1 MYVERDYLAIRKAG
15 GVILNPV
22 GYLVVHH
29 IEVVGPKASESL
41 PYLVIWPTDERCH
54 ELVEIS
60 LHLRQVFI
68 DGLSD
73 HVLDLS
79 GVVVIHAQA
88 YDGGL
93 PPKPTRDDGRAEL
106 IAEVGAQVSIWR
118 RDSEKRRRERS

>member
-1 MYVERDYLAIRKAG
+1 MYVERDYLAIRQCG
-15 GVILNPV
+15 GVVLNPV

-41 PYLVIWPTDERCH
+41 PYLVIWPTDKRCH

-73 HVLDLS
+73 RVLDLS
-79 GVVVIHAQA
+79 GVVVTHA
-88 YDGGL
+88 L
-93 PPKPTRDDGRAEL
+93 SIRRA
-106 IAEVGAQVSIWR
+106 ATHKANPRQWSSGTHR
-118 RDSEKRRRERS
+118 T

>member
-1 MYVERDYLAIRKAG
+1 MYVERDYLAVRQCG
-15 GVILNPV
+15 GVVLNPV

-41 PYLVIWPTDERCH
+41 PYLVIWPTDKRCH

-73 HVLDLS
+73 RVLDLS
-79 GVVVIHAQA
+79 GVVVTHASIIRRAVYPQSQPA
-88 YDGGL
+88 TTVE
-93 PPKPTRDDGRAEL
+93 PKLDR
-106 IAEVGAQVSIWR
+106 
-118 RDSEKRRRERS
+118 K